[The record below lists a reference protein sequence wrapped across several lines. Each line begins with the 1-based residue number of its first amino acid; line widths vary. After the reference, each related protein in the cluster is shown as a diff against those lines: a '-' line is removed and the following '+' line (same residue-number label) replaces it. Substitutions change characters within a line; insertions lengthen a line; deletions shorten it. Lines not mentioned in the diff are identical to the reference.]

1 MNTNEHEYWCVFVE
15 DKDNLMAIDFHSLAQ
30 SLEPEMI
37 ARRRDF
43 HRHPELGFQ
52 EVRTAGIVANELNAL
67 GLEVRAGVGKTGVV
81 GLLEGDRPGPTILLR
96 FDMDALPITE
106 ANKTGYVSETPGVMH
121 ACGHDGHTTIGLAV
135 AKMLMPLRSQ
145 ISGALKFVFQPAEE
159 GLGGAEAMVR
169 DGVLESPAPER
180 SLALHV
186 WNDKPLG
193 WVAATDG
200 PCMAASERFV
210 IILQGK
216 GGHGASPYQTKD
228 PVMAASQIISALQ
241 TIVSRNLNALDAAVI
256 SVTAVNAGD
265 AFNVI
270 PDSAVLRGTIRTFK
284 PEVRELVLRRV
295 REVTEGI
302 ARAMECEP
310 AIDLFKVTPA
320 TVNDPAM
327 SAQVREMA
335 KAMPGVTT
343 VADDERTMGSE
354 DMAYMMETVPG
365 CYFFV
370 GSADPDRGLDF
381 PHHHPRFDF
390 DERVLALSAAL
401 MAQAAAGYV
410 LK

>member
-1 MNTNEHEYWCVFVE
+1 
-15 DKDNLMAIDFHSLAQ
+15 
-30 SLEPEMI
+30 
-37 ARRRDF
+37 
-43 HRHPELGFQ
+43 
-52 EVRTAGIVANELNAL
+52 
-67 GLEVRAGVGKTGVV
+67 
-81 GLLEGDRPGPTILLR
+81 
-96 FDMDALPITE
+96 
-106 ANKTGYVSETPGVMH
+106 MH

-145 ISGALKFVFQPAEE
+145 IAGTLKFVFQPAEE
-159 GLGGAEAMVR
+159 GLGGAEAMVK
-169 DGVLESPAPER
+169 DGVMQSPAPER

-186 WNDKPLG
+186 WNDKPVG
-193 WVAATDG
+193 WMAATDG

-210 IILQGK
+210 ITLQGR

-241 TIVSRNLNALDAAVI
+241 TIVSRNVNALDAAVL
-256 SVTAVNAGD
+256 SVTAVSAGD

-284 PEVRELVLRRV
+284 PEVRELVLQRV
-295 REVTEGI
+295 REITAGL
-302 ARAMECEP
+302 ARAMECELLL
-310 AIDLFKVTPA
+310 DMFKVTPA

-327 SAQVREMA
+327 SARVRAMA
-335 KAMPGVTT
+335 RTMSGVTE

-370 GSADPDRGLDF
+370 GSANPERGLDF

-390 DERVLALSAAL
+390 DERALALSAAL
-401 MAQAAAGYV
+401 MANAAAEYV
-410 LK
+410 LQ

>member
-1 MNTNEHEYWCVFVE
+1 MTV
-15 DKDNLMAIDFHSLAQ
+15 DFHTLAKTF
-30 SLEPEMI
+30 EAEMI

-52 EVRTAGIVANELNAL
+52 EIRTAGIVANELNTL
-67 GLEVRAGVGKTGVV
+67 GLEVRTGVGRTGVV
-81 GLLEGDRPGPTILLR
+81 GLLEGDKPGPTLLLR
-96 FDMDALPITE
+96 FDMDALPINE
-106 ANKTGYVSETPGVMH
+106 ANSTDYISQTPGVMH
-121 ACGHDGHTTIGLAV
+121 ACGHDGHTAIGLAV
-135 AKMLMPLRSQ
+135 AKMLMPLRKE
-145 ISGALKFVFQPAEE
+145 IAGTLKFVFQPAEE
-159 GLGGAEAMVR
+159 GLGGAEAMVK
-169 DGVLESPAPER
+169 DGVMESPAPER

-186 WNDKPLG
+186 WNDKPFG

-210 IILQGK
+210 VTLQGK

-228 PVMAASQIISALQ
+228 PVAAAAQIITALQ
-241 TIVSRNLNALDAAVI
+241 TIVSRNVNAIDSAVV

-295 REVTEGI
+295 REIAEGI
-302 ARAMECEP
+302 ARAMDCAPTVE
-310 AIDLFKVTPA
+310 LFSITPA
-320 TVNDPAM
+320 VANDSQM
-327 SAQVREMA
+327 SAEVRELA
-335 KAMPGVTT
+335 RAMPDVTN
-343 VADDERTMGSE
+343 VMDDERTMGSE
-354 DMAYMMETVPG
+354 DMALMMDAVPG

-370 GSADPDRGLDF
+370 GSANSERGLDY

-390 DERVLALSAAL
+390 DERVLAQSAAL
-401 MAQAAAGYV
+401 MAQAAARYV